1 MQQKFGVCILSSVSV
16 AGAPVGIIK
25 KPHKNNKKVTKYD
38 RKQKEK
44 AWWNCYVG

>member
-25 KPHKNNKKVTKYD
+25 KTP
-38 RKQKEK
+38 QE
-44 AWWNCYVG
+44 